1 MKYSI
6 KEQIYPNYTYVLPF
20 EENFE
25 SRPWYNYFNQNFT
38 YNYLACVIY
47 VFILFIGQKYMTKR
61 TAVNPG
67 NFLFLWNLSLC
78 LFSSFGFI
86 RMSAEIPVLYNRYKN
101 FESSVCIPQLEYG
114 PSAFWQVMFTLSKF
128 IEFGDT
134 FLLVARKK
142 PVIFL
147 HWYHH
152 ITVLLFT
159 MHVVTRFS
167 PIGRWMVSISFPTID
182 SNKFLIGNR

>member
-6 KEQIYPNYTYVLPF
+6 DHQIQPNYTNVLPF
-20 EENFE
+20 EESFNSRSWFE
-25 SRPWYNYFNQNFT
+25 YFLQHFWINYA
-38 YNYLACVIY
+38 ACILYVIII
-47 VFILFIGQKYMTKR
+47 FSGQKYMKKR
-61 TAVNPG
+61 SPLNPG
-67 NFLFLWNLSLC
+67 MFLFVWNTSLC
-78 LFSSFGFI
+78 LFSLFGFL
-86 RMSAEIPVLYNRYKN
+86 RMFAEIPLLLRHYQN
-101 FESSVCIPQLEYG
+101 FQSTVCIPQLETG

-134 FLLVARKK
+134 FLLVIRKK

-152 ITVLLFT
+152 ITVLVYT

-167 PIGRWMVSISFPTID
+167 PIGRWMVSWYLNYSIVLYI
-182 SNKFLIGNR
+182 I

>member
-6 KEQIYPNYTYVLPF
+6 EDQIHPNYTFVLPF
-20 EENFE
+20 ESKFE
-25 SRPWYNYFNQNFT
+25 SPPWYNYFNQHFT
-38 YNYLACVIY
+38 YNYIACLIY
-47 VFILFIGQKYMTKR
+47 VIIIFTGQRSMKNLKP
-61 TAVNPG
+61 VNPG

-78 LFSSFGFI
+78 LFSTIGFI
-86 RMSAEIPVLYNRYKN
+86 RMSAEIPLLYHRYKN
-101 FESSVCIPQLEYG
+101 FECSVCIPQLEIG

-134 FLLVARKK
+134 FLLVVRKK
-142 PVIFL
+142 PIIFL

-167 PIGRWMVSISFPTID
+167 PIGRWMVSL
-182 SNKFLIGNR
+182 LILSSQL